1 MIFAN
6 GYSIMEL
13 TASIQD
19 VHPAVL
25 AVIAKIYDEAM
36 PETEIRAE
44 ERVEAPLQT
53 KPYITRKQIISP
65 TRPM

>member
-53 KPYITRKQIISP
+53 KP
-65 TRPM
+65 